1 MKEEAITLLNAFIEE
16 TEMEDITETGIIIFL
31 RWYVVLRVK
40 WFIEEM
46 FVTFLFAFT
55 VITCWAKGFGLNLSG
70 PIRVALCFGIIFLFT
85 RFRMLASYKKGYD
98 STKVFMRLA
107 NKYPQHY
114 IYKEES
120 QDG

>member
-70 PIRVALCFGIIFLFT
+70 PI
-85 RFRMLASYKKGYD
+85 
-98 STKVFMRLA
+98 
-107 NKYPQHY
+107 
-114 IYKEES
+114 
-120 QDG
+120 